1 MEGEKQKFCLSS
13 FMATVTTIAILVLV
27 LILMFHAAP
36 QNNIQIISSVIMF
49 MLGKFGTVF
58 DYLFGSSSGS
68 AAKSKAIETMVA
80 DNNSNE
86 EKQK

>member
-1 MEGEKQKFCLSS
+1 METEKEKFCIPTFLAV
-13 FMATVTTIAILVLV
+13 ATTAGVFIFIAGLFFKSIPETAKT
-27 LILMFHAAP
+27 LIDVQFGVIVAKWAS
-36 QNNIQIISSVIMF
+36 II
-49 MLGKFGTVF
+49 
-58 DYLFGSSSGS
+58 DYHFGSSSGS